1 MSGIAV
7 TGQQIGLLGG
17 PLYTTYKV
25 LGALHRA
32 REIDG
37 QAIFWLETHDADFNE
52 INHID
57 FLDAADRLQTLTW
70 TKDSG
75 GYSCGLVEV
84 DDSLVQLLETF
95 FTQLRQTEFTP
106 ALKEMALA
114 CYRPGLSLGEASAR
128 LASRFFSSFGI
139 QVFDPMNRE
148 FLDFSRAILLKEAGQ
163 TAEGEQC
170 NLFCLVG
177 KKREALFK
185 QHGRYVLRD
194 GREVNLADHDLLPN
208 VRTRSVCQDA
218 YFKTHTYV
226 AGPAEIEYLAELDHI
241 YDYHG
246 VKKPQIIPRMS
257 LTLLEP
263 RVVRQLKKTGL
274 SLADVLE
281 LDRVDL
287 VKRVIKEQTGFD
299 LHQTQAKAE
308 AAAREFI
315 RALDNLGLQAGELGK
330 RLAGEI
336 KELCGQKR
344 ASEKEKHEGLIK
356 AAQFLSDNLKP
367 FGKKQ
372 ERVFNLFYYMNL
384 YGGLAFIEWLG
395 RRYDRGVDVVEI
407 EHGK

>member
-1 MSGIAV
+1 LSGIVV
-7 TGQQIGLLGG
+7 TGQQIGLLGS

-25 LGALHRA
+25 LGALHLA
-32 REIDG
+32 REIGG
-37 QAIFWLETHDADFNE
+37 QAVFWLETHDADFNE

-70 TKDSG
+70 SKDSG

-84 DDSLVQLLETF
+84 DENLVAVLETF

-106 ALKEMALA
+106 ALREMALD
-114 CYRPGLSLGEASAR
+114 CYQPGLSLGEASTR
-128 LASRFFSSFGI
+128 LAFHFFSHLGVEI
-139 QVFDPMNRE
+139 FDPMNRA
-148 FLDFSRAILLKEAGQ
+148 FLDFSRSILLKEAER
-163 TAEGEQC
+163 TSDGEQC

-185 QHGRYVLRD
+185 KHGRYVLRD
-194 GREVNLADHDLLPN
+194 GREVNLANHDLLPN
-208 VRTRSVCQDA
+208 VKTRSMCQDA

-226 AGPAEIEYLAELDHI
+226 AGPAEIEYLAGLDHM

-263 RVVRQLKKTGL
+263 RVMRQLKKTGL
-274 SLADVLE
+274 SVADVLD
-281 LDRVDL
+281 LDRAGL
-287 VKRVIKEQTGFD
+287 VKKVIKEQAGFD
-299 LHQTQAKAE
+299 LRETEAKAE

-315 RALDNLGLQAGELGK
+315 QALDGLGLQVADLGK
-330 RLAGEI
+330 RLSIEVKA
-336 KELCGQKR
+336 LCGRKR

-356 AAQFLSDNLKP
+356 AAQFLSANIKP
-367 FGKKQ
+367 LGKKQ

-384 YGGLAFIEWLG
+384 YGGLEFLNWLG
-395 RRYDRGVDVVEI
+395 RRYDRGLDVLEI